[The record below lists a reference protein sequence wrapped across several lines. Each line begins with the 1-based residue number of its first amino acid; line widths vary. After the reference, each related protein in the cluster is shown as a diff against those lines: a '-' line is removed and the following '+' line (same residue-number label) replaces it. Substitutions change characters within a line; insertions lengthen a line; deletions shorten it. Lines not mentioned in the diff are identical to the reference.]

1 MTFKIGVLGA
11 GAHGER
17 YLRHGQNDV
26 PGMGVSALARR
37 HPELGLAL
45 ARKHGVRHH
54 REALDLI
61 ADPDVDGVVICTPP
75 STHFE
80 YATAVLQAGKPLL
93 LEKPM
98 TGTLAQAEELAALD
112 SAAPTPLMLGQSL
125 RWNPVIQRVRHLW
138 PRLGK
143 VRLIRLA
150 QRLAPT
156 GLAWQS
162 DLSQTVGGS
171 VLLTGVHIFDL
182 ARWLSGS
189 EFVSVDSRQERFLNP
204 VVEDFFLAR
213 AQLADG
219 CWVSLEVSKY
229 TQSRACW
236 LEVVGE
242 HGQIS
247 ADYLRAGVLWRS
259 GQDEVYEDIS
269 ATAPTLPNLL
279 SDWLQSIKDGV
290 APPVTAQDGL
300 ATLRMVQACYES
312 ASTQSIIYL

>member
-1 MTFKIGVLGA
+1 
-11 GAHGER
+11 
-17 YLRHGQNDV
+17 
-26 PGMGVSALARR
+26 
-37 HPELGLAL
+37 
-45 ARKHGVRHH
+45 VRHH
-54 REALDLI
+54 TEAAELI
-61 ADPDVDGVVICTPP
+61 RDPDVDGVVICTPP
-75 STHFE
+75 GTHFE
-80 YATAVLQAGKPLL
+80 YAQQVLAAGKPLL

-98 TGTLAQAEELAALD
+98 TGTLAQAQELAKLD
-112 SAAPTPLMLGQSL
+112 ASAATPLMLGQSL
-125 RWNPVIQRVRHLW
+125 RWNPVIQRVKELW

-156 GLAWQS
+156 DLAWQR
-162 DLSQTVGGS
+162 DLAQTVGGS

-242 HGQIS
+242 EGQIS
-247 ADYLRAGVLWRS
+247 ADYLRAGVRWRS
-259 GQDEVYEDIS
+259 GTEDVYEDIS
-269 ATAPTLPNLL
+269 ALVPTLPTVLA
-279 SDWLQSIKDGV
+279 DWLKCINEGS
-290 APPVTAQDGL
+290 APPVTVQDGL
-300 ATLRMVQACYES
+300 ATLQMVDACYRS
-312 ASTQSIIYL
+312 ARSEKMVKL